1 MAIRKPD
8 VHVVL
13 PDGWTRTD
21 EPAALDEPVTI
32 VPADASAGAL
42 HISMP
47 MAFEQA
53 DSPRAQLELV
63 CREAGWGSPHHLEPF
78 ESSLGPGCIAV
89 TPDAPVPLMWCF
101 QPEGCPF
108 VLASWMGD
116 PEYADDAGGILATA
130 AAGPMMRNER
140 WLLASVLEMTRE
152 LARGEDIVPHALIV
166 SGAVHHHCVLAGGL
180 GDLDRLVDEVR
191 RDAQSRR
198 AEIVSVC
205 GEYRRRY
212 PDGEVYDVV
221 VLYIESKGA
230 ARQYEFPTDASVA
243 PRRIGP
249 VEVVPA
255 TGWGP
260 FVGLLHGAHGQ
271 ELTP

>member
-8 VHVVL
+8 VHLVL
-13 PDGWTRTD
+13 PSGWRRSD
-21 EPAALDEPVTI
+21 EPGDLDEPVTI

-47 MAFEQA
+47 MAFELV
-53 DSPRAQLELV
+53 DSPREQLELV
-63 CREAGWGSPHHLEPF
+63 CREAGWGSPQELQPF
-78 ESSLGPGCIAV
+78 ESSLGPGCVAV
-89 TPDAPVPLMWCF
+89 TPHAPVPLMWCF

-130 AAGPMMRNER
+130 TAGPLMRNER
-140 WLLASVLEMTRE
+140 WLLASVVEMTRE
-152 LARGEDIVPHALIV
+152 LARGEDIVPHALFFT
-166 SGAVHHHCVLAGGL
+166 GAVHHHCVLAGE
-180 GDLDRLVDEVR
+180 LDRLVLEVR

-221 VLYIESKGA
+221 VLYIETKDA

-249 VEVVPA
+249 LEVVPA

-260 FVGLLHGAHGQ
+260 FVDLLHGADRQ
-271 ELTP
+271 ELTQSP